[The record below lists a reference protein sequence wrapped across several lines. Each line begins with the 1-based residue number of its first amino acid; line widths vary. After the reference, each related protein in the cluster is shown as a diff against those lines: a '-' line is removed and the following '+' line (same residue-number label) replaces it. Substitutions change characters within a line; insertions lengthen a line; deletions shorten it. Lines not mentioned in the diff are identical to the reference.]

1 MKLQKILVPLDF
13 SACAVNALRYA
24 MNIAQQLGPDNSPEL
39 ILLHSYHIHMPVA
52 DVSYAIDSSM
62 DADYKKE
69 AHARFN
75 QLEQDLPELARLR
88 TRRVIEMSL
97 VLDLIMTTIEQE
109 AIDLIVMGTQGENSF
124 LDKLLG
130 SITQGVINQTEC
142 PVLAVPEQATAPIVQ
157 KIAFACDYNP
167 TERTA
172 PLDVMKT
179 LAQLYAAEIHVVNVN
194 KALAPAGATAASEAL
209 AMEYFL
215 KDVPHSWHMAENE
228 EVVEGLNDYITNH
241 SINMLVVM
249 PRKHGLFHR
258 LFKQSVTKK
267 LAAHAQIPL
276 LAIHE

>member
-109 AIDLIVMGTQGENSF
+109 AIDLVVMGTQGENSF
-124 LDKLLG
+124 LDKLLLSTSLFRPDILSSDFV
-130 SITQGVINQTEC
+130 SIYLDPRHWSEDHHQG
-142 PVLAVPEQATAPIVQ
+142 
-157 KIAFACDYNP
+157 
-167 TERTA
+167 R
-172 PLDVMKT
+172 
-179 LAQLYAAEIHVVNVN
+179 
-194 KALAPAGATAASEAL
+194 
-209 AMEYFL
+209 
-215 KDVPHSWHMAENE
+215 
-228 EVVEGLNDYITNH
+228 
-241 SINMLVVM
+241 
-249 PRKHGLFHR
+249 
-258 LFKQSVTKK
+258 
-267 LAAHAQIPL
+267 
-276 LAIHE
+276 